1 MAVTATPARNAELDR
16 LFRELQ
22 PGLVRYADG
31 LLGNRSDAEEVVQ
44 DAFLAASRSLAG
56 GGLDDPR
63 PWLYRVTRNAAVDR
77 IRRRRLAPVP
87 GDIADEHVSQDTS
100 PVHAAELSADLE
112 MLRVGLDRLSEQQRS
127 ALVLRELSG
136 LSYAEI
142 AEVLD
147 VSESNVKVIIFR
159 ARKSLQALAD
169 AAAIHCDDAQVAL
182 SARKDGEV
190 GRGEA
195 ASARLHA
202 ATCRHC
208 RAFER
213 AISRQSAGLAAL
225 FPVAA
230 VGLKAGGGLGGLL
243 GAKAA
248 AVAIAAVTVVGG
260 GGAAVYEAVHA
271 THGAPQHPVVTRP
284 HSLPSGVAAAPRPIP
299 AEDGRHGSGEIGDD
313 HGGRGSEHSG
323 RAAEGE
329 TEGGGGQSGGTAGTT
344 GSGSSTSGGSGS
356 SSGGSGS
363 TSGGS
368 TATTSGG
375 SSGGSGKTT
384 SGGGS
389 GGHGADG

>member
-1 MAVTATPARNAELDR
+1 MTATPARNAELDR

-87 GDIADEHVSQDTS
+87 GDIGDDHVSPDTS

-112 MLRVGLDRLSEQQRS
+112 MLQVGLDRLSEQQRS

-271 THGAPQHPVVTRP
+271 THGAPPHPAVTRS
-284 HSLPSGVAAAPRPIP
+284 HSPQSGVAAAPRPIP

-329 TEGGGGQSGGTAGTT
+329 TEGGGRHSGGSAGATESGSGRT
-344 GSGSSTSGGSGS
+344 SGGSGSDSTSGGSGK
-356 SSGGSGS
+356 
-363 TSGGS
+363 
-368 TATTSGG
+368 TTSGG